1 MRVAGISLSSDAATL
16 LSSRLR
22 QADQLDLARRI
33 DWALEANR
41 ADVSLSVSDRGAVLL
56 VLERSCPKELKALR
70 ESLWETLIRMHE
82 L

>member
-1 MRVAGISLSSDAATL
+1 MRVAGIPLSRDAATL

-22 QADQLDLARRI
+22 QADHLDLARRV

-41 ADVSLSVSDRGAVLL
+41 ADVSLSVRERGTVLL
-56 VLERSCPKELKALR
+56 VLERSCPKELKVLR
-70 ESLWETLIRMHE
+70 ESLWQTLVRMHE